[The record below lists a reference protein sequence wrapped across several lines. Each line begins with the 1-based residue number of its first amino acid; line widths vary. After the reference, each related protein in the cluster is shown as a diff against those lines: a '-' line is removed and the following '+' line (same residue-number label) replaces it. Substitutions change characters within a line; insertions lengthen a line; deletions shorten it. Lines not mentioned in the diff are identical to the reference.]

1 MGVSK
6 FSFVVLDFGAY
17 INFFFFDNFEEAGL
31 ALVRFDLLI
40 IFWV

>member
-17 INFFFFDNFEEAGL
+17 MKSVFDDFEEAGL
-31 ALVRFDLLI
+31 ALVRFGLLI
-40 IFWV
+40 SFGV